1 MRTKL
6 SGYEDKKKIDGYT
19 PGVLEYKAK
28 YAAAFFITEKQR
40 TTDLDSLK
48 RRTGAPTRRRRSAA
62 SPVRRVAESL
72 PVRRVAATGPQ
83 LQSFKPSNFREQL

>member
-28 YAAAFFITEKQR
+28 YAAAFFMSCFA
-40 TTDLDSLK
+40 SLNQIIK
-48 RRTGAPTRRRRSAA
+48 WDCLFLR
-62 SPVRRVAESL
+62 L
-72 PVRRVAATGPQ
+72 
-83 LQSFKPSNFREQL
+83 